1 MSRTANTIQI
11 ATAAYVAYFQR
22 FSFSSAIAAYRII
35 RRTMA
40 ALIRALRPLH
50 WTKNVLLFAP
60 VVLAHRTGD
69 AEAMRA
75 AALAFA
81 AFCAAASAMYLINDL
96 RDLEFD
102 RAHPNKRT
110 REIASGAVSAGV
122 ALVVAI
128 VLLAAAAGLA
138 YADSLELVYYVAA
151 YVVLSFAYSM
161 ALKRRVFLDV
171 LALSALWT
179 IRVLA
184 GGVAA
189 NVEVSDWLLALSV
202 FLFVGLALLKRYA
215 DLGLLAAQSTNA
227 APGRGYVTGDRD
239 LLRSMGVTSGYMAV
253 LVLALYLTSP
263 QVMRL
268 YESPRLLWLVC
279 PLLLYWIAHMW
290 FLAHRGAIQD
300 DPIVVAAR
308 DPASYVVGALIALLL
323 FAAT

>member
-1 MSRTANTIQI
+1 ML
-11 ATAAYVAYFQR
+11 
-22 FSFSSAIAAYRII
+22 
-35 RRTMA
+35 
-40 ALIRALRPLH
+40 ALLRSLRPLH

-60 VVLAHRTGD
+60 VILAHETGNPV
-69 AEAMRA
+69 ALWA
-75 AALAFA
+75 AAMAFA
-81 AFCAAASAMYLINDL
+81 AFCLTASAMYLVNDL

-102 RAHPNKRT
+102 RAHPSKRN
-110 REIASGAVSAGV
+110 RQIASGAVSKTAAIITAAVLLVAGV
-122 ALVVAI
+122 VIAYRVSVELVWF
-128 VLLAAAAGLA
+128 LAAYGIL
-138 YADSLELVYYVAA
+138 SLVYSLV
-151 YVVLSFAYSM
+151 
-161 ALKRRVFLDV
+161 LKRRVFLDV

-189 NVEVSDWLLALSV
+189 RVEVSDWLLALSV

-215 DLGLLAAQSTNA
+215 DLGMLAAQDTKA

-268 YESPRLLWLVC
+268 YASPRLLWLIC

-308 DPASYVVGALIALLL
+308 DPVSYVVGALIGLIM
-323 FAAT
+323 FAAI

>member
-1 MSRTANTIQI
+1 MVLLRS
-11 ATAAYVAYFQR
+11 
-22 FSFSSAIAAYRII
+22 
-35 RRTMA
+35 
-40 ALIRALRPLH
+40 LRPLH
-50 WTKNVLLFAP
+50 WTKNLLLFAP
-60 VVLAHRTGD
+60 LFLAHRSNDLGAVT
-69 AEAMRA
+69 A

-81 AFCAAASAMYLINDL
+81 SFCLTASAMYLVNDL

-102 RAHPNKRT
+102 RAHPNKRH
-110 REIASGAVSAGV
+110 RVIASGALSPTAAMIAVVVLLVAGV
-122 ALVVAI
+122 GI
-128 VLLAAAAGLA
+128 A
-138 YADSLELVYYVAA
+138 YSVSLELLAYLVAYGILSLVYS
-151 YVVLSFAYSM
+151 LWF
-161 ALKRRVFLDV
+161 KRRVFLDV

-189 NVEVSDWLLALSV
+189 RVEVSDWMLALCV

-215 DLGLLAAQSTNA
+215 DLGLLAAQDTNA
-227 APGRGYVTGDRD
+227 APGRGYMTADRD

-263 QVMRL
+263 QVTRL

-308 DPASYVVGALIALLL
+308 DPASYVVGALIVLLVI
-323 FAAT
+323 AAI

>member
-1 MSRTANTIQI
+1 MLSLLR
-11 ATAAYVAYFQR
+11 
-22 FSFSSAIAAYRII
+22 S
-35 RRTMA
+35 
-40 ALIRALRPLH
+40 LRPLH

-60 VVLAHRTGD
+60 LFLAHRAGD
-69 AEAMRA
+69 SASVTA
-75 AALAFA
+75 AALAFVS
-81 AFCAAASAMYLINDL
+81 FCLTASAMYIVNDL

-102 RAHPNKRT
+102 RAHPNKRH
-110 REIASGAVSAGV
+110 RVIASGAVSPTA
-122 ALVVAI
+122 ALLMVL
-128 VLLAAAAGLA
+128 VLLGAGIGIA
-138 YADSLELVYYVAA
+138 FSVSLELLAYLAA
-151 YVVLSFAYSM
+151 YGILSLVYS
-161 ALKRRVFLDV
+161 LWFKRRVFLDV

-184 GGVAA
+184 GGAA
-189 NVEVSDWLLALSV
+189 ARVEVSDWMLALCV

-215 DLGLLAAQSTNA
+215 DLGLLAAQNSSA

-263 QVMRL
+263 QVTRL

-308 DPASYVVGALIALLL
+308 DPASYVVGALIVLLV
-323 FAAT
+323 FAAI

>member
-1 MSRTANTIQI
+1 M
-11 ATAAYVAYFQR
+11 
-22 FSFSSAIAAYRII
+22 
-35 RRTMA
+35 
-40 ALIRALRPLH
+40 
-50 WTKNVLLFAP
+50 
-60 VVLAHRTGD
+60 G
-69 AEAMRA
+69 

-81 AFCAAASAMYLINDL
+81 AFCLTASAMYLVNDL

-102 RAHPNKRT
+102 RAHPNKRH
-110 REIASGAVSAGV
+110 RVIASGALSPRV
-122 ALVVAI
+122 AMIAVV
-128 VLLAAAAGLA
+128 VLLAAGLGIA
-138 YADSLELVYYVAA
+138 YSVSLELLEYLAVYG
-151 YVVLSFAYSM
+151 VLSFIYSVWF
-161 ALKRRVFLDV
+161 KRRVFLDV

-189 NVEVSDWLLALSV
+189 RVEVSDWMLALCV

-215 DLGLLAAQSTNA
+215 DLGLMAAKDATS
-227 APGRGYVTGDRD
+227 APGRGYVTADRD

-263 QVMRL
+263 QVTRL

-308 DPASYVVGALIALLL
+308 DPASYVVGALIVLLV
-323 FAAT
+323 FAAI

>member
-1 MSRTANTIQI
+1 MS
-11 ATAAYVAYFQR
+11 
-22 FSFSSAIAAYRII
+22 SPAIALLRS
-35 RRTMA
+35 
-40 ALIRALRPLH
+40 LRPLH
-50 WTKNVLLFAP
+50 WAKNVLLFAP

-69 AEAMRA
+69 VEAVRA
-75 AALAFA
+75 AAMAFA
-81 AFCAAASAMYLINDL
+81 AFCLTASAMYLVNDV

-102 RAHPNKRT
+102 RAHPSKRK
-110 REIASGAVSAGV
+110 RDIASGALSPTVAIVVAV
-122 ALVVAI
+122 ALVVAGVAI
-128 VLLAAAAGLA
+128 AYSVSLDLVWYLAGYGVLSLA
-138 YADSLELVYYVAA
+138 YSIW
-151 YVVLSFAYSM
+151 
-161 ALKRRVFLDV
+161 LKRRVFLDV

-179 IRVLA
+179 MRVLA

-189 NVEVSDWLLALSV
+189 RVEVSDWLLALSV

-215 DLGLLAAQSTNA
+215 DLGLFASHDTDA
-227 APGRGYVTGDRD
+227 APGRGYVTADRD

-263 QVMRL
+263 QVVRL

-308 DPASYVVGALIALLL
+308 DPASYVVGVLIALLL
-323 FAAT
+323 FAAI

>member
-1 MSRTANTIQI
+1 ML
-11 ATAAYVAYFQR
+11 
-22 FSFSSAIAAYRII
+22 
-35 RRTMA
+35 
-40 ALIRALRPLH
+40 ALLRSLRPLH

-60 VVLAHRTGD
+60 VVLAHETGNP
-69 AEAMRA
+69 AAVGA
-75 AALAFA
+75 AAMAFA
-81 AFCAAASAMYLINDL
+81 AFCLTASAMYLVNDV

-102 RAHPNKRT
+102 RAHPSKRN
-110 REIASGAVSAGV
+110 REIASGAVSPAVAMIAAVVLLIAGV
-122 ALVVAI
+122 AL
-128 VLLAAAAGLA
+128 A
-138 YADSLELVYYVAA
+138 YRVSLELVGYLVA
-151 YVVLSFAYSM
+151 YGMLSLVYS
-161 ALKRRVFLDV
+161 LVFKRRVFLDV

-189 NVEVSDWLLALSV
+189 RVEVSDWLLALSV

-215 DLGLLAAQSTNA
+215 DLGMLAAQDTKA

-263 QVMRL
+263 QVTRL
-268 YESPRLLWLVC
+268 YQSPRLLWLVC

-323 FAAT
+323 FAAI